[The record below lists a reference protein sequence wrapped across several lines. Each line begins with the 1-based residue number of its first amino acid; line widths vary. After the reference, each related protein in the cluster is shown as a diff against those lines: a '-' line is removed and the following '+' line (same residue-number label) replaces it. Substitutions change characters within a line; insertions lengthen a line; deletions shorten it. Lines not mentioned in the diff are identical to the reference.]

1 MRADPKTAARI
12 GCFSEHSKGRAV
24 PLTSIFYRSRA
35 RGALFAMVFSSGATA
50 ASVQAQDTGSLIN
63 KYKPAQLKSAGG
75 QAAARA
81 ALEDYAACQVGRQ
94 PTRLAKLLTT
104 RVDTDEYVK
113 LMNSLLGI
121 DACISSGTLVVTTN
135 THRGALFQA
144 LYNRQFKT
152 TAPLEFSD
160 IQSGYRAIY
169 PEQPS
174 AEALG
179 SIALVSFGE
188 CVTKADPRTVR
199 DLMLSSTGTASEDMA
214 FINLQPNLNAC
225 MPEGKQLTFSKAILK
240 GILAEAIYRLSMAV
254 ISPRMAK

>member
-1 MRADPKTAARI
+1 MLV
-12 GCFSEHSKGRAV
+12 HSSAGTFHGRKDAGMETHLV
-24 PLTSIFYRSRA
+24 TFKFSRA
-35 RGALFAMVFSSGATA
+35 WVRKCLFTILFLWSATA
-50 ASVQAQDTGSLIN
+50 ASVQAQETGSLVN

-94 PTRLAKLLTT
+94 PTRLAKLLTI
-104 RVDTDEYVK
+104 RVDTDEYLK
-113 LMNSLLGI
+113 LMNSFLGI

-160 IQSGYRAIY
+160 VQSGYREIY

-199 DLMLSSTGTASEDMA
+199 DLMLSSTGAASEDMA
-214 FINLQPNLNAC
+214 FIKLQPNLNAC
-225 MPEGKQLTFSKAILK
+225 MPQGKQLAFSKSILK

-254 ISPRMAK
+254 ISPKMAK